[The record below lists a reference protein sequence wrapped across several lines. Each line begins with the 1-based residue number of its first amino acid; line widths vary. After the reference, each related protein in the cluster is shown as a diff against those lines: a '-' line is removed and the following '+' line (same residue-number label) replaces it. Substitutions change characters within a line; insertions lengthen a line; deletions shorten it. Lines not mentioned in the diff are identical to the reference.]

1 MDKDFD
7 HQLAD
12 HLLARERAARGRVEV
27 ARDPAA
33 RLARAAWPGG
43 DGLARGSRVPR
54 GAALLRAWFR

>member
-12 HLLARERAARGRVEV
+12 HLLARERAARGHEEV
-27 ARDPAA
+27 VRDPA
-33 RLARAAWPGG
+33 RLARAAGPGG

-54 GAALLRAWFR
+54 AAALLRAWFR